1 MSDGMTNF
9 SRVIPDPD
17 QNSSPKYHPYWVTQL
32 LTTNVH
38 RGEQFM
44 KLRQIRPDRDF
55 AFLGILAVAL
65 LVISLCLID
74 LQPVV
79 AAESPRSLAKPTT
92 QQVNRDRCYAVAD
105 GTIVSGDGSAMDTL
119 AYLDRGTGQTTILG
133 TGEGNTGVF
142 NIEAIAFQPGGSIL
156 YAADAGQLGTLDLN
170 TGLFTPLPNPFGQ
183 ASGFIG
189 NSLQV
194 ITIQDVDGL
203 SWDVTTGI
211 FYGTDRRA
219 APDLLFQIDP
229 VTGLVVQN
237 AFTVNGTSVDFVEV
251 GVILDPDN
259 GVLDDVD
266 DIAVDPVTGAL
277 YASVNRGG
285 STSNYL
291 AIIDKETGAVL
302 SSNLMTDG
310 VANVQDV
317 EGLAFF
323 NDGSLYGSSGK
334 DAPAETETLYRFDK
348 DTGMATVVGQFSDP
362 LRDIEG
368 LDCLIASAAIVI
380 EKATNGEDADEPT
393 GPIVEVGQPITWTYF
408 VRNTG
413 GLTLENVLLSDDN
426 GTPNELD
433 DFSVICRDGDGNP
446 VTPLTLQPGESNLD
460 LGLTC
465 EATGIAINGQYGN
478 VATVTGIAD
487 PSGETVTDSD
497 PSHYLGIGPTI
508 AVLKNNDADGDNQ
521 FSDSEEAPSG
531 DATVTFQVVITN
543 TGSLP
548 VTIDSIADDIHGADG
563 ALTTAS
569 TFTPACAD
577 LLGELLAPG
586 ASLTCYFDGALDLD
600 DNASEVN
607 TVTVTASTDLNSV
620 SAQDTST
627 VRTPDVLPTIQVDK
641 TADPVTLPEPG
652 GVVTFTVVVTNTS
665 VETVT
670 LTSLIDDVHGDL
682 DGRGTCAVPQTLPI
696 DGVYTCIFPATVT
709 GVAGYVEIDTVT
721 ATAQDDDGNTVTDSD
736 DATVTIIPA
745 PTPLV
750 EVVKTL
756 DLSGDA
762 ADGIVT
768 VGQDLTFTIQVRNT
782 GNVTLT
788 VVPLTDTYHTAYLTY
803 LSAAPSPDTE
813 TPGALGWDDLTGPGE
828 LAPQGTISVTVTFR
842 AVASTNLLPNQ
853 QTINIARV
861 EGATDGN
868 TVAPPAEDDAPVRIT
883 DPRVAVAKT
892 VTDPADGRVARNGLV
907 TFTISITNTGDT
919 VLDLIPV
926 RDIFDPA
933 DFAYIGSSL
942 SAPPQLGSGEVS
954 WTDVTTELGDPAPGE
969 TISFQVTFR
978 FINATADSATN
989 VVRLGS
995 VLDEH
1000 TDFAGTPQGEA
1011 SSSTITP
1018 TPILLLSFTA
1028 RAVETG
1034 VALEWITGAE
1044 LDAFGF
1050 HLWRSPDPRFEQAL
1064 RATQNLIAAT
1074 GAGGAGATYQYLD
1087 TGADANVRYYWLQEV
1102 ASNGET
1108 TLYGP
1113 ISVGSGAGD
1122 NPSAGSRIYLP
1133 MLNR

>member
-1 MSDGMTNF
+1 
-9 SRVIPDPD
+9 
-17 QNSSPKYHPYWVTQL
+17 
-32 LTTNVH
+32 
-38 RGEQFM
+38 M

-55 AFLGILAVAL
+55 SFLGILAVAL
-65 LVISLCLID
+65 LAISLCLVD
-74 LQPVV
+74 LQPAM
-79 AAESPRSLAKPTT
+79 AAESLRSSAAPTT
-92 QQVNRDRCYAVAD
+92 QQANGDRCYAVAD
-105 GTIVSGDGSAMDTL
+105 GTDVNADSNALDTL
-119 AYLDRGTGQTTILG
+119 AYLDRATGQTTILG
-133 TGEGNTGVF
+133 TGVGNTGVF

-156 YAADAGQLGTLDLN
+156 YAADADQLGTLDLT
-170 TGLFTPLPNPFGQ
+170 TGAFTPLPNPFGQ
-183 ASGFIG
+183 ARGFIG

-219 APDLLFQIDP
+219 TPDLLFQIDP

-237 AFTVNGTSVDFVEV
+237 AFTVNGTPVDFVEV
-251 GVILDPDN
+251 GVIVDPVD

-291 AIIDKETGAVL
+291 AIIDKETGAIL

-323 NDGSLYGSSGK
+323 NDGSIYGSSGK
-334 DAPAETETLYRFDK
+334 DAPTETETLYRFDK
-348 DTGMATVVGQFSDP
+348 DTGMATIVGNFSNP

-368 LDCLIASAAIVI
+368 LDCLTANAAIVV
-380 EKATNGEDADEPT
+380 EKATNGEDADDPT

-413 GLTLENVLLSDDN
+413 GLVLENVLLTDDN
-426 GTPNELD
+426 GTPNDSSD
-433 DFSVICRDGDGNP
+433 DFPITCRDGNGAP
-446 VTPLTLQPGESNLD
+446 VTPLTLQPGKSNLD

-465 EATGIAINGQYGN
+465 EATGIAISGQYGN

-487 PSGETVTDSD
+487 PSGETVTNSD
-497 PSHYLGIGPTI
+497 PSHYLGLSPSI
-508 AVLKNNDADGDNQ
+508 AVIKNNDADGDDQ

-531 DATVTFQVVITN
+531 NATVTFQVIITN
-543 TGSLP
+543 TGPLS

-563 ALTTAS
+563 ALTTTS

-586 ASLTCYFDGALDLD
+586 ASRTCYFDGALNLD
-600 DNASEVN
+600 DNTSEVN

-627 VRTPDVLPTIQVDK
+627 VTTPDVLPTIQVDK
-641 TADPVTLPEPG
+641 TVDPLTLPEPG

-665 VETVT
+665 VEPVT
-670 LTSLIDDVHGDL
+670 LTSLVDDVHGDL
-682 DGRGTCAVPQTLPI
+682 DGQGTCAVPQTLPI
-696 DGVYTCIFPATVT
+696 NGVYTCVFPATVT
-709 GVAGYVEIDTVT
+709 GNAGYVEIDTVT
-721 ATAQDDDGNTVTDSD
+721 ATAQDDEGNTVTDSD

-745 PTPLV
+745 PTPQV

-788 VVPLTDTYHTAYLTY
+788 LVPLTDTYDTDYLTY
-803 LSAAPSPDTE
+803 LSAAPSPDNSM
-813 TPGALGWDDLTGPGE
+813 PGALAWDDLTGPGE
-828 LAPQGTISVTVTFR
+828 LEPQGTISVTVTFR
-842 AVASTNLLPNQ
+842 AFASTNLLPNQ

-868 TVAPPAEDDAPVRIT
+868 RVAPPVEDDAPVRIT

-892 VTDPADGRVARNGLV
+892 VTDPANGQVALNGLV

-942 SAPPQLGSGEVS
+942 STPPQIDSGEVS

-1000 TDFAGTPQGEA
+1000 TDFAGMPQGEA

-1044 LDAFGF
+1044 LDVFGF
-1050 HLWRSPDPRFEQAL
+1050 HLWRSPSPRFDQAV

-1074 GAGGAGATYQYLD
+1074 GAGGTGAAYQYLD
-1087 TGADANVRYYWLQEV
+1087 TGADANVRHYWLQEV

-1108 TLYGP
+1108 TLFGP
-1113 ISVGSGAGD
+1113 ITVGGGLGDSPSTSGK
-1122 NPSAGSRIYLP
+1122 IYLP